1 MIGTSLAVFPF
12 AFLATLVP
20 EDVPVVLINNT
31 DSMAQRDKKLWMDG
45 DIQDNIKKICQDVGW
60 VL

>member
-1 MIGTSLAVFPF
+1 M
-12 AFLATLVP
+12 P

-31 DSMAQRDKKLWMDG
+31 DSMAQRDNKLWMDG